1 MNFESQWFPGAV
13 YLLCFITSAACAWL
27 LMRSYLKVRSN
38 MLFWSALCFGLL
50 ALNNLIV
57 IIDLMVVPPDI
68 DLGVYR
74 LMASLLAIGLL
85 LFGFIWRGDE
95 A

>member
-1 MNFESQWFPGAV
+1 MSFETTWFPGAV
-13 YLLCFITSAACAWL
+13 YLLCFVTSAICAWL
-27 LMRSYLKVRSN
+27 LMRSYLQSRGN
-38 MLFWSALCFGLL
+38 MLFWSALCFVVL

-57 IIDLMVVPPDI
+57 ILDLMVVPVEV

-74 LMASLLAIGLL
+74 LTASLLAVGLL